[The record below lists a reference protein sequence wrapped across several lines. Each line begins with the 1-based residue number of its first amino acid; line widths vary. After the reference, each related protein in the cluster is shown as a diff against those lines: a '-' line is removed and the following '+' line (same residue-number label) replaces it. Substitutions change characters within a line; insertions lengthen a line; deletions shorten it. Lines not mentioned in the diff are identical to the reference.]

1 MRRDKVKRIVDG
13 KLEEAEA
20 PLLCKLLDWDAENIA
35 YPSGA
40 AKKSRCVQRGC
51 RQPKWHTFVLI
62 RLVLAQEEQN
72 KNPLY
77 RYPVKRVPIQQQVLH
92 IILPRPE

>member
-51 RQPKWHTFVLI
+51 RAAKMAYVCP
-62 RLVLAQEEQN
+62 
-72 KNPLY
+72 
-77 RYPVKRVPIQQQVLH
+77 YPACLGAGRT
-92 IILPRPE
+92 E